1 MTGAMMQ
8 ALGWRAVIARS
19 PDVRRPNGRL
29 ATGPSR
35 SPGRL

>member
-1 MTGAMMQ
+1 MTGAMIQ

-19 PDVRRPNGRL
+19 PDVRCPKGRL

-35 SPGRL
+35 IPGRL